1 MLLKT
6 LKGMVGGLGAYTNTY
21 LIYDEK
27 TFEGVLV
34 DLANNLDKI
43 QEYVEELKIHLKYL
57 ILTHCHAD
65 HIAGLKEVKK
75 IYPEIKIL
83 IHELDAPG
91 LTRDE
96 INLSSLLETES
107 NFIEADRTLKDGD
120 ILEVGTLKIKVIHT
134 PGHTAG
140 SISLLVEDALF
151 SGDTL
156 FRGSYGRTDF
166 PTGNALDMM
175 KSVEKLLCLPA
186 ETIVYPGH
194 EQMTQ
199 IGEERI

>member
-6 LKGMVGGLGAYTNTY
+6 IKGIVGTLGSYTNTY

-27 TFEGVLV
+27 TFEGVQI
-34 DLANNLDKI
+34 DLADNVEEI
-43 QEYVEELKIHLKYL
+43 QEYVEKLHIQLKYL

-65 HIAGLKEVKK
+65 HTAGLKKFK
-75 IYPEIKIL
+75 QQFPQTKIL
-83 IHELDAPG
+83 IHEIDAIG
-91 LTRDE
+91 LTKDE
-96 INLSSLLETES
+96 INLAPFLEVES
-107 NFIEADRTLKDGD
+107 NFIEADRTLRDSD
-120 ILEVGTLKIKVIHT
+120 IIEVGELKIKVIHT

-140 SISLLVEDALF
+140 SISLYVEDALF

-166 PTGNALDMM
+166 PTGNSLEMM
-175 KSVEKLLCLPA
+175 KSIKRLLELPG

-194 EQMTQ
+194 EQMTM
-199 IGEERI
+199 IKEER